1 MNKKNQQL
9 AIGLD
14 IGGSK
19 ILGLLYDQSLKKTYA
34 DYRQPIIKDSLPQLI
49 EQIYQEI
56 NRLISAASN
65 LGATV
70 TTIGLGIPGLARRGK
85 IITCPNLTILNGQNL
100 VARLTKKF
108 PHQKILVDNDVNC
121 FLKAYLNK
129 HSKLNKTTCA
139 IIALGT
145 GIGGAIAFNGQNIT
159 KQVGI
164 SSEIGHMIL
173 NHRDG
178 TDLENY
184 YHQIMGYPAG
194 QLFTAAQ
201 NGNLVAIKKVEK
213 FATIL
218 GVALANLNNLI
229 SPQTIILTGGVA
241 RYHRTYLPLIKKI
254 IANHSITP
262 NSPHWIIGH
271 DQTAAAIGASL
282 FD

>member
-56 NRLISAASN
+56 NRLINLADN

-70 TTIGLGIPGLARRGK
+70 TTIGIGIPGLARRGK
-85 IITCPNLTILNGQNL
+85 IIACPNLTILNGQNL
-100 VARLTKKF
+100 VIRLAKKF
-108 PHQKILVDNDVNC
+108 PHQKIFVDNDVNC
-121 FLKAYLNK
+121 FLKAYLSK
-129 HSKLNKTTCA
+129 HPELSKTTCA
-139 IIALGT
+139 VIALGT

-159 KQVGI
+159 RQVGI
-164 SSEIGHMIL
+164 SSEIGHVIL

-178 TDLENY
+178 TDLENH
-184 YHQIMGYPAG
+184 YHQIMGHPAG
-194 QLFTAAQ
+194 RLFTAAQ
-201 NGNLVAIKKVEK
+201 NGNLTAIKKVEK

-218 GVALANLNNLI
+218 GIALANLNNLI
-229 SPQTIILTGGVA
+229 SPQIIILTGGVA
-241 RYHRTYLPLIKKI
+241 RYHRIYLPLVKKAL
-254 IANHSITP
+254 ANHSVTP
-262 NSPHWIIGH
+262 NSPRWIIGH

-282 FD
+282 LN